1 MIEKKRILIVDDE
14 PYNILGLQI
23 LISQSSYP
31 GISNIIDFAHNG
43 QEAYH
48 LVKKASKADP
58 YGLIFMDLSMP
69 VMDGYEAAMKI
80 RNYLSERNLDQPMI
94 CAVTGH
100 CEEDYI

>member
-1 MIEKKRILIVDDE
+1 MDDE

-23 LISQSSYP
+23 LIAQSSYP

-43 QEAYH
+43 QEAYN
-48 LVKKASKADP
+48 LVKKASKANS
-58 YGLIFMDLSMP
+58 YCLIFMDLSMP
-69 VMDGYEAAMKI
+69 VMDGFEASIKI